1 MAPEKKSAALT
12 QREQAVLHHV
22 CAGESRQKIAA
33 KLGISLGTVS
43 VHVKHAYR
51 KLGAHSR
58 QEARRLFLAQR
69 AAVGPRPR
77 AFRQQV
83 MLALDQGFSRSRALM
98 FDHAGRLI
106 ALAEKPVSHAVPRAG
121 WVEQDPMEL
130 WATQA
135 GVAAEAV
142 ASAGLEPY
150 DIAALGITNQRETTL
165 LWHRETGR
173 PIYPAIV
180 WSDLR
185 TRARCDALFADGRAE
200 WVRQKTGLLPTT
212 FASAFKIAWILD
224 HVPNA
229 RRLAAAGKLCFGT
242 VDTWLVWNC
251 TGRALHVTDASN
263 ASRTLLYN
271 IDRRQWD
278 PELLR
283 FFNIPASI
291 LPRICSSAGAFGQ
304 TVPPFS
310 PAAVPITGILGDQQA
325 SLLGLQCLKPG
336 MVKSSYGTGCF
347 TMMTV
352 GPKPIRSRADLFT
365 TVAWEI
371 KGRPTYALE
380 GCVFSCA
387 STLRWLRETL
397 FELHPPAA
405 LDTLFASV
413 PDSGGVTFMPAF
425 EGLGAPLWRPDA
437 RASLSGLS
445 LSTPRGHLVRAAL
458 EGLSHQVQEVVQRM
472 AADAGITPADIR
484 LDGRNAQ
491 DTLAQCLADLSRL
504 PVLRFCGREPR
515 AFGAAWLAAQTI
527 GFWASAR
534 PFDDKMQVERV
545 FQPGPSPAADT
556 AAGAQLLT
564 RHAHQTTECRA
575 PERRPH
581 RISGPL

>member
-1 MAPEKKSAALT
+1 
-12 QREQAVLHHV
+12 
-22 CAGESRQKIAA
+22 
-33 KLGISLGTVS
+33 
-43 VHVKHAYR
+43 
-51 KLGAHSR
+51 
-58 QEARRLFLAQR
+58 
-69 AAVGPRPR
+69 
-77 AFRQQV
+77 
-83 MLALDQGFSRSRALM
+83 
-98 FDHAGRLI
+98 
-106 ALAEKPVSHAVPRAG
+106 
-121 WVEQDPMEL
+121 MEL

-278 PELLR
+278 PELR
-283 FFNIPASI
+283 ASSTSRPRSCRASARRPALLDKPSR
-291 LPRICSSAGAFGQ
+291 PSR
-304 TVPPFS
+304 PPPCPS
-310 PAAVPITGILGDQQA
+310 PAFSATSRPRCWACSA
-325 SLLGLQCLKPG
+325 SSRDGQKLVRHGL
-336 MVKSSYGTGCF
+336 F
-347 TMMTV
+347 HTMMTV
-352 GPKPIRSRADLFT
+352 GPKPIRSCADLFT

-413 PDSGGVTFMPAF
+413 PDSGGVTFLPAF

-445 LSTPRGHLVRAAL
+445 LSTTRGHLVRARSRASRARCRRL
-458 EGLSHQVQEVVQRM
+458 CS
-472 AADAGITPADIR
+472 AWPPTPASRPQTSAWTTQRARHAGAVPGGSLTPAGTALLRTRAAR
-484 LDGRNAQ
+484 LR
-491 DTLAQCLADLSRL
+491 
-504 PVLRFCGREPR
+504 R
-515 AFGAAWLAAQTI
+515 ALLAAQTI
-527 GFWASAR
+527 GFWAPASPFATKCRSSASFSPVCR
-534 PFDDKMQVERV
+534 PRPTQRGRTDPYASGTSDSGML
-545 FQPGPSPAADT
+545 SALATPAPYFGSA
-556 AAGAQLLT
+556 
-564 RHAHQTTECRA
+564 
-575 PERRPH
+575 
-581 RISGPL
+581 